1 MLKQFEN
8 QLRYNTNTTSNRNLI
23 YKKHL
28 TFESYLTKYYLLT
41 AIEFIVIK
49 KFKL

>member
-8 QLRYNTNTTSNRNLI
+8 QPRYKTITALNRNFI

-28 TFESYLTKYYLLT
+28 KFESYLTKSPLT

-49 KFKL
+49 IFKL

>member
-1 MLKQFEN
+1 MLRQFEN
-8 QLRYNTNTTSNRNLI
+8 QLRYKTNIALNRNLI

-28 TFESYLTKYYLLT
+28 KFESYLTKSPLT

-49 KFKL
+49 KI